1 MGMRLRSIVS
11 YFVALNHGII
21 CSLFGVFGKPG
32 NEIIIVS
39 SGYAAAGVNNGRQR
53 TALPS
58 RVRGKFLCQR
68 GKCLQSGQKEGRPG
82 RAWVSNSEPGG
93 VVLSF
98 RLLLR
103 KIHLPRQRKAFG
115 CCLPDKKHARGC
127 RACLGLC
134 YSMGRW
140 MGLSSGDNR
149 TVPVSLVRFLDA
161 TFQKGSRKPS
171 PCTLKYSQK
180 KLTRSSSK
188 SRISYV
194 ESFPQPF

>member
-103 KIHLPRQRKAFG
+103 KSHLPRQRKALAPATTTHIPPRRGG
-115 CCLPDKKHARGC
+115 CPHRPLRFTYGQKDCGPDR
-127 RACLGLC
+127 
-134 YSMGRW
+134 SQ
-140 MGLSSGDNR
+140 
-149 TVPVSLVRFLDA
+149 VRF
-161 TFQKGSRKPS
+161 
-171 PCTLKYSQK
+171 
-180 KLTRSSSK
+180 
-188 SRISYV
+188 V
-194 ESFPQPF
+194 W